1 MTVVVSNWPTTINT
15 VNWFYRCE
23 SSNLN
28 FIGGIWQVTTSTT
41 ANHLAV
47 TFANAC
53 NIKWI
58 GLWIGSV
65 SIDQNRW
72 MRINL
77 AENLWAFTV
86 NIASPWVFTKTAHWL
101 NDLDEVFLDTTWAL
115 PTGLTKKTVRYYV
128 RNKTDNTFNLSTTPT
143 WSLVNTSWTQSWTH
157 SIWVARVKQ
166 SYTYAEMF
174 PANVNIND
182 SAYVYTAVPFEF
194 TNTYAVDTTAN
205 KWRFIFWQ
213 EWWTI
218 SSYYFMVSDWVISEN
233 FAHFAWG
240 DTAVSFTDDDVLI
253 CKDRVIVD
261 RSFSIK
267 WILWV
272 WNTVYSTAWLI
283 CRSLNKWVNDI
294 SNLVWENTP
303 SASYKMT
310 INWWLVIWSFAW
322 IQIGSETNPIPASVK
337 AVVEFVAPSVWTDV
351 SCIRWMYYSST
362 ARPIGKHAYI
372 FYWEIPTH
380 RYWTL
385 ASTANTSQDKIVL
398 TEDMT
403 GIWNVWDKLA
413 IWKQNVKWQWSVW
426 THIIASFNGPEIT
439 LTSNILTNARLAW
452 WTVINR
458 SRWYWIEIKSDTDS
472 TRYHYIMSNAPI
484 HARVSWVNFTN
495 VYFTSWLYATT
506 QQYEDISTTKPYY
519 CDNLAWY
526 TQTSGSAL
534 FAVWMISRYWVDI
547 KRNLIWRWNVL
558 NNVWAIYVAILK
570 SWLLT
575 VEDNIILS
583 NYSVNAWVLA
593 SNNYKIVYKNNRR
606 ENTYYS
612 AVILYWKNPLI
623 EWNLFWGGSSTQPT
637 VAFWTFCLNPLF
649 KNNTFDSNFYA
660 IWYWAAWFV
669 VNWIMQND
677 SFWQE
682 VVNTSDFYIPV
693 ACLGDILIQ
702 SPTWTLNI
710 PTTSL
715 SETTNWF
722 KLRIVDENNVA
733 NVDRMYL
740 TEWYYMRC
748 WDWLADTTVH
758 TAWNGKFSL
767 RMEALNE
774 PLLREQ
780 KVPTG
785 NIQWKTMTVSV
796 WVKINSENYWSW
808 SYAMPR
814 LSINYDGWTIEY
826 KEAIQTTERQQIF
839 VTFTPITTTWEITI
853 TFSIETDQSWSN
865 WYVYLDDMNI
875 AYPAWY
881 ALDLWWLDIRSNAL
895 PVTPSIATFPNL
907 WWVRDE
913 LKDNHSISW
922 SFGEEVKNLF
932 PLLGK

>member
-15 VNWFYRCE
+15 ANWFYRCE
-23 SSNLN
+23 SWNMN
-28 FIGGIWQVTTSTT
+28 FLGGIWQVTATT
-41 ANHLAV
+41 VACHLAV

-58 GLWIGSV
+58 WLWIGSI
-65 SIDQNRW
+65 SANQNRW
-72 MRINL
+72 MRVNL

-115 PTGLTKKTVRYYV
+115 PTGLNKKTARYYV

-157 SIWVARVKQ
+157 SIRVARIRQ
-166 SYTYAEMF
+166 SYTVAEIL

-182 SAYVYTAVPFEF
+182 SAYAYTAVPFEF
-194 TNTYAVDTTAN
+194 TTPYAVDTTAN

-213 EWWTI
+213 ELGTAWT
-218 SSYYFMVSDWVISEN
+218 YYFLVSDWVVSEN
-233 FAHFAWG
+233 FCHFAWW

-253 CKDRVIVD
+253 CKDRVTVD
-261 RSFSIK
+261 KSFRIK
-267 WILWV
+267 WVLWV
-272 WNTVYSTAWLI
+272 WNTVYSVAWLV

-337 AVVEFVAPSVWTDV
+337 AVVEFVAPTVWTDI
-351 SCIRWMYYSST
+351 SCIRGMYYSST
-362 ARPIGKHAYI
+362 SRPIGKHAYI
-372 FYWEIPTH
+372 FYWEVPTY

-385 ASTANTSQDKIVL
+385 ASTANISQNKIVL
-398 TEDMT
+398 TEDMSA
-403 GIWNVWDKLA
+403 IWNVWDVLA
-413 IWKQNVKWQWSVW
+413 VWKQNVKWQWAVG
-426 THIIASFNGPEIT
+426 TYIIASFNGPEIT
-439 LTSNILTNARLAW
+439 LTSNILTNARLVW

-458 SRWYWIEIKSDTDS
+458 SRGYGIEMKSDTDW

-495 VYFTSWLYATT
+495 VYFASTLYATT

-519 CDNLAWY
+519 CDNLARF
-526 TQTSGSAL
+526 TQTSAASL
-534 FAVWMISRYWVDI
+534 FAVWAISRMWVDI
-547 KRNLIWRWNVL
+547 KRNLCWRWNVL
-558 NNVWAIYVAILK
+558 YNVWAIYVSILK

-583 NYSVNAWVLA
+583 NYSANAWTLA

-612 AVILYWKNPLI
+612 AMILYWKNPLI

-649 KNNTFDSNFYA
+649 KNNTFDGNFYA
-660 IWYWAAWFV
+660 IWYWTSWFV

-682 VVNTSDFYIPV
+682 VLNSSDFYIPIS
-693 ACLGDILIQ
+693 CLWDIVIQ

-710 PTTSL
+710 PTTYL
-715 SETTNWF
+715 ADTINWF

-758 TAWNGKFSL
+758 TAWTGKFSL

-796 WVKINSENYWSW
+796 WAKINSENYWSW
-808 SYAMPR
+808 IYVLPR
-814 LSINYDGWTIEY
+814 LTINYDGWTIAY
-826 KEAIQTTERQQIF
+826 AQASNTTERQQIF
-839 VTFTPITTTWEITI
+839 VTFTPTTTTWELTI
-853 TFSIETDQSWSN
+853 TFSTETDQSWADC
-865 WYVYLDDMNI
+865 YVYLDDMNI

-881 ALDLWWLDIRSNAL
+881 ALDLWWLDIRSWAT
-895 PVTPSIATFPNL
+895 PVTPSIATFPSL

-913 LKDNHSISW
+913 LKASHSVTW

-932 PLLGK
+932 PLLS